1 MKLTMRQRSQ
11 LRCYE
16 RFRNRDMSVIG
27 LFWFNRTIYALLL
40 ALAAL
45 TYLLALKT
53 LGSQVAFLIVV
64 WFVSLVL
71 RDVGFYIRSRQ
82 FWHIHRKLLDWPE
95 IERLLGEDSQRNS
108 K

>member
-1 MKLTMRQRSQ
+1 MKLTRRQRSQ

-16 RFRNRDMSVIG
+16 HFRNRDMSVIG

-53 LGSQVAFLIVV
+53 FGSQIALLVVV
-64 WFVSLVL
+64 WFVSLVS
-71 RDVGFYIRSRQ
+71 RDVGFYVRSRQ
-82 FWHIHRKLLDWPE
+82 VWPIHSKLLDWPE
-95 IERLLGEDSQRNS
+95 IERLLGEDTQRNS